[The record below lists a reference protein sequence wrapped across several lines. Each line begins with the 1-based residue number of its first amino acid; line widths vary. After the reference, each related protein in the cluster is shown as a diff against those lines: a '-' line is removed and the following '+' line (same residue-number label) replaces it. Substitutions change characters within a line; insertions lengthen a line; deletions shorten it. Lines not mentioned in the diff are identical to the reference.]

1 MHLFSMVKYFL
12 LSPTRLGMGLKTGI
26 VQESCLE
33 IASISTILLTHMKQ
47 TFRQRKQKTNPRK
60 TSRSLNSQYGHQ
72 SQRSLIKIASEI
84 LVNCG
89 VTSQSD

>member
-1 MHLFSMVKYFL
+1 MYLLSMVKYFL

-47 TFRQRKQKTNPRK
+47 TFRQRKRKNKSTKNKQKFKFSVWSSVPKKFNK
-60 TSRSLNSQYGHQ
+60 NS
-72 SQRSLIKIASEI
+72 I
-84 LVNCG
+84 
-89 VTSQSD
+89 